1 MKNVPKFCRQAF
13 WLKSCLPECDT
24 GERSVGQL
32 GCLCL
37 EGRERAAPEVS
48 SALKALSRL
57 LPRFLLPSQSLQHP
71 SLRACSVASVMSDS
85 LQACGLQPAKL
96 FCSWDSPGK
105 NTGLACHALLQGIFL
120 TQGSNRSRLCLLC
133 CRMILFLLSHLG
145 SLQYSRATLSIT
157 LQLYQVPC
165 SLVDPVREVLGRN

>member
-85 LQACGLQPAKL
+85 LQFYGLQPARI
-96 FCSWDSPGK
+96 FCSWDSPNK
-105 NTGLACHALLQGIFL
+105 NSVGCHALLQGIFPI
-120 TQGSNRSRLCLLC
+120 QGLNPRLLH
-133 CRMILFLLSHLG
+133 CRWIPYPLSHLG
-145 SLQYSRATLSIT
+145 SPKLQYI
-157 LQLYQVPC
+157 LQLMVHFK
-165 SLVDPVREVLGRN
+165 RTHI